1 MSKLLKTVYDA
12 LSGLKLEDI
21 IVYDF
26 RTHSPDYDYQIIAS
40 ASSERQANAAI
51 NHIKQ
56 VLPVEDFMHIEGRQN
71 NRWILIDLKSII
83 IHVMHKEDREYYQL
97 EKIFFE
103 REKISLEEKN
113 GL

>member
-1 MSKLLKTVYDA
+1 MTDLLHTVYKA
-12 LSGLKLEDI
+12 LDGLKLQDI

-26 RTHSPDYDYQIIAS
+26 RNYSPYYDYQIIAT
-40 ASSERQANAAI
+40 ATNERQANSAI

-56 VLPVEDFMHIEGRQN
+56 ALPKDVEFHIEGHQN

-83 IHVMHKEDREYYQL
+83 IHVMHKEDREYYQI

-103 REKISLEEKN
+103 REKITFGVQN